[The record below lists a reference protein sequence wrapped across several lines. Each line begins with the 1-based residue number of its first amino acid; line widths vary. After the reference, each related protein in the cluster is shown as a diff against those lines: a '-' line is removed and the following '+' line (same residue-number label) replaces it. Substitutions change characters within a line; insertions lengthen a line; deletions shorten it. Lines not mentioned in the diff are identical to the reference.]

1 MLESQYITNP
11 LSRLFRYASGY
22 RAKIIWATVCSAL
35 NKIFDILPEILIG
48 IAVDTVVNRENSF
61 IARLGISSQS
71 DQLVFLGFAT
81 LIIWAL
87 ESLFQYYYSIAWRTL
102 AQSLQHNLRVDA
114 YGHVQR
120 LDMPYFEDTSTGSL
134 LSVLN
139 DDINQL
145 ERFLDG
151 GANSFIQLITSTIAI
166 GFVFFYLSWQVALFA
181 LMPVPI
187 ILITA
192 YAFQRNLGLKYLD
205 VRDKA
210 GQIASRLTNNLGGM
224 ATIKS
229 YTAEDYE
236 IARLS
241 SDSRAYQESN
251 KKAILVSSAFIPIV
265 RMAIAAGFIGTTV
278 LGGSMALEGS
288 LGVGSYSILIFLT
301 QRMLWPFTTLAEM
314 TDLLQRA
321 LASSRRV
328 FALLDTPAAQL
339 SDGNHVE
346 KSQIAGEIALEN
358 LSFTY
363 PNGFRVF
370 DNLYLTIQG
379 GQTTAFV
386 GATGSGKTTLTK
398 LFLRFYHPSSGKI
411 TVDQKD
417 IESINLLDLRRAIG
431 FIGQDVFLFHG
442 TVRENIAYGTF
453 DASDNDIET
462 AARIA
467 EAHDFI
473 MQLPHKYDTV
483 VGERGQKLSGG
494 QRQRVS
500 IARAVLKKPPILI
513 LDEATSAVDNETEAA
528 IQRSIDRISV
538 GRTTIVIAHRLSTVR
553 HAHVI
558 HVLERGQVAESG
570 THDELIAKGGVYAA
584 LWRIQT
590 GEGHFKSKESP

>member
-11 LSRLFRYASGY
+11 LSRLFLYAFAYQG
-22 RAKIIWATVCSAL
+22 KIIWATTCSVL

-48 IAVDTVVNRENSF
+48 IAVDTVVNRQNSF
-61 IARLGISSQS
+61 IARVGVS
-71 DQLVFLGFAT
+71 DQHDQLIVLGLAT
-81 LIIWAL
+81 LVIWAL

-120 LDMPYFEDTSTGSL
+120 LDMSYFEDKSTGAL

-139 DDINQL
+139 DDVNQL

-181 LMPVPI
+181 LVPVPI

-192 YAFQRNLGLKYLD
+192 YWFQRKLGDRYLD

-229 YTAEDYE
+229 YAAEDYE
-236 IARLS
+236 VGRLS
-241 SDSRAYQESN
+241 ADSRAYQESN
-251 KKAILVSSAFIPIV
+251 RKAIHVSSAFIPVV

-278 LGGSMALEGS
+278 LGGSMALNGS
-288 LGVGSYSILIFLT
+288 LGVGSYSVLIFLT

-328 FALLDTPAAQL
+328 FALLDTPASISKVTKHLVKDQV
-339 SDGNHVE
+339 G
-346 KSQIAGEIALEN
+346 GEIELEN
-358 LSFTY
+358 MSFTY
-363 PNGFRVF
+363 PNGYRVF
-370 DNLYLTIQG
+370 DNLSLTVEG
-379 GQTTAFV
+379 GKSTAFV

-398 LFLRFYHPSSGKI
+398 LLLRFYKPTSGRI
-411 TVDQKD
+411 CVDHHD
-417 IESINLLDLRRAIG
+417 IENLNITDLRKGIG

-442 TVRENIAYGTF
+442 TVRENISYGTF
-453 DASDNDIET
+453 DAIDDEIEA

-467 EAHDFI
+467 EAHEFI
-473 MQLPHKYDTV
+473 MQLPQKYDTV

-494 QRQRVS
+494 QRQRIS

-513 LDEATSAVDNETEAA
+513 LDEATSSVDNETEIA
-528 IQRSIDRISV
+528 IQRSINRISI

-553 HAHVI
+553 RADII
-558 HVLERGQVAESG
+558 HVLDKGRVVESG
-570 THDELIAKGGVYAA
+570 THDALVAKEGLYAL
-584 LWRIQT
+584 LWKIQT
-590 GEGHFKSKESP
+590 GAGL